1 MMYSVF
7 CELDT
12 IVRRHTEAFSL
23 NNRPSDLKVVLI
35 ASVTDEQ
42 KECILNDID
51 YVLRDLVEFSHTYD
65 NGKLQIIFN

>member
-23 NNRPSDLKVVLI
+23 SIRPSDLKVVLI

-42 KECILNDID
+42 KEFILNDID
-51 YVLRDLVEFSHTYD
+51 YILRDLVEFSHTYD